1 MPIKLKS
8 RREIE
13 KIRQAGLVVAKV
25 LSKLK
30 EEAKPGVSTAH
41 LDAIARRMTREAGAI
56 ALFEGVPNPYGG
68 PPFPGAICASI
79 NEQLVH
85 GIPSPEVVLKS
96 GDLLSVDFGVK
107 LDGYCGD
114 AAFTVGIGDVSLAHR
129 RLMEITRQMLQIA
142 IEQMAPGVRWS
153 RIASAM
159 EACAKEAG
167 FSVVTDYVGHGIGTE
182 MHEEPKVP
190 NFVSRE
196 LLREDIV
203 LKEGMVLAV
212 EPMVNMGTSAVRTLK
227 DRWTVVTRDRQ
238 YCAHFEHTIAV
249 VKGGCEVLT
258 QDTDIAV

>member
-1 MPIKLKS
+1 MAITLKS

-13 KIRQAGLVVAKV
+13 MIRQAGQVVAKV

-30 EEAKPGVSTAH
+30 QEAKPGVNTAH
-41 LDAIARRMTREAGAI
+41 LDAVARRMTEEAGAV
-56 ALFEGVPNPYGG
+56 ALFYGVPNPYGG
-68 PPFPGAICASI
+68 RPFPGAICASI

-85 GIPSPEVVLKS
+85 GIPSPKVILKE

-107 LDGYCGD
+107 LNGYCGD
-114 AAFTVGIGDVSLAHR
+114 AAFTIGIGAVQPQHQTLMDVTSRML
-129 RLMEITRQMLQIA
+129 EIAVER
-142 IEQMAPGVRWS
+142 MAPGVKWS
-153 RIASAM
+153 QIAGAM

-196 LLREDIV
+196 LLREDIL

-212 EPMVNMGTSAVRTLK
+212 EPMVNMGRAAVRTLK
-227 DRWTVVTRDRQ
+227 DGWTVVPRDRK
-238 YCAHFEHTIAV
+238 YSAHFEHTIAV
-249 VKGGCEVLT
+249 VSGGCEVLT
-258 QDTDIAV
+258 RDVDSLG